1 VAQGDKEHKM
11 LFDLRGGHRGKVV
24 KVVYAVLAIL
34 MGASLFLTVG
44 PVSIG
49 KLFEDGGG
57 AGNAAEPYEEQAERI
72 EVRLK
77 KEPDNPDLL
86 LSLTRA
92 QINAGNA
99 NVTVEPNGEKQ
110 LSTDAVQAYQEA
122 DQSWSEYLKAT
133 KEPNPS
139 LAQLV
144 APMMITLAE
153 LSTSYPQADQRIDGA
168 AEAQKIVAEQRPSV
182 NALTTL
188 AFYTYFTGNTKAA
201 DKARAEAKQLA
212 KAESER
218 EAIDKQLDEYEKN
231 ATSYIAAKEKAER
244 EQKKAGA
251 TAPESLENPLSPG
264 STGLGG

>member
-1 VAQGDKEHKM
+1 MAGGNKEHKM

-24 KVVYAVLAIL
+24 KVVYAVLAVL

-44 PVSIG
+44 PLNIG
-49 KLFEDGGG
+49 ELFGGG
-57 AGNAAEPYEEQAERI
+57 GGSVNAAEPYEEQAERI

-77 KEPDNPDLL
+77 KEPANPDLL

-99 NVTVEPNGEKQ
+99 NVTVEANGERQ

-133 KEPNPS
+133 KEPNS
-139 LAQLV
+139 GLAQLV

-153 LSTSYPQADQRIDGA
+153 TATSYPQADQRIGAA
-168 AEAQKIVAEQRPSV
+168 AEAQKIVAEDRPSV

-201 DKARAEAKQLA
+201 DQARAEAKKLA
-212 KAESER
+212 KTKTER
-218 EAIDKQLDEYEKN
+218 EEIDKQLDEFEKN
-231 ATSYIAAKEKAER
+231 ATAYITAKEKAEL

-264 STGLGG
+264 SSGLGG